1 MISRQALPHCPDCD
15 KCIACG
21 GNKHIIIDNDVGR
34 MLSYLKSYKTYV
46 DGYILIHDENDNWT
60 LEDMYNNVDILC
72 SHMLQSDYYNQK
84 KITIHSI
91 FIIIIFIKVNKMK

>member
-46 DGYILIHDENDNWT
+46 DGYSLIHNPDDSWT
-60 LEDMYNNVDILC
+60 LVDTYNNVHIMC
-72 SHMLQSDYYNQK
+72 SHMLQSKDYN
-84 KITIHSI
+84 TIRKALYK
-91 FIIIIFIKVNKMK
+91 IIIIIMF